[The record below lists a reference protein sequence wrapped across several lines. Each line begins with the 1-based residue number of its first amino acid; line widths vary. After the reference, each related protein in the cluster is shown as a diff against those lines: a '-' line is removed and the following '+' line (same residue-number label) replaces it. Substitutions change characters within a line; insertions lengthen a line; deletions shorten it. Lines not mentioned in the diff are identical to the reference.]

1 MATLEETRS
10 SAFRAASRSLDHAID
25 AAIAG
30 TPSHASGTTFVP
42 ADLTTAGRISSYRRL
57 GPVSVVDAD
66 GDENLR
72 SQDHS
77 RDIVIALIVAGV
89 IWALIRRSGSP
100 A

>member
-10 SAFRAASRSLDHAID
+10 SAFRAASRALDHAID

-30 TPSHASGTTFVP
+30 TPSHPSGTTFVP
-42 ADLTTAGRISSYRRL
+42 ADLVTTGRINSYRRR
-57 GPVSVVDAD
+57 GQVTIVDAD

-72 SQDHS
+72 SRDHS
-77 RDIVIALIVAGV
+77 RDIVVALIVAGV

>member
-10 SAFRAASRSLDHAID
+10 SALRALDHAID

-30 TPSHASGTTFVP
+30 TPSHPSGTTFVP
-42 ADLTTAGRISSYRRL
+42 ADLATTGRISSYRRL
-57 GPVSVVDAD
+57 GQVSVVDAD

-77 RDIVIALIVAGV
+77 RDILIALIVAGV
-89 IWALIRRSGSP
+89 IWVLIRRSGSS